1 MRNRSILDI
10 TLAIIGVLAIVFFV
24 PALDF
29 HNLNE
34 KKKIVRIFS
43 DGCVVAEMKILQPG
57 GIQLN
62 FENESLMKGK
72 NDSEIYVCSGGGKL
86 NFSLENKKTT
96 FTLSADRIQVEDIP
110 LQSVLPQK

>member
-43 DGCVVAEMKILQPG
+43 DGCVCCR
-57 GIQLN
+57 N
-62 FENESLMKGK
+62 ENIG
-72 NDSEIYVCSGGGKL
+72 N
-86 NFSLENKKTT
+86 LEEYN
-96 FTLSADRIQVEDIP
+96 
-110 LQSVLPQK
+110 